1 MSPENLEN
9 IKQLSGCWDMTIVA
23 HKKTKCALNIN
34 TQNSINIQIEGI
46 FVKYRK
52 EYHPAK

>member
-1 MSPENLEN
+1 
-9 IKQLSGCWDMTIVA
+9 MTIVA

-46 FVKYRK
+46 FLKYRK